1 MFDSG
6 LMAPDRPGPAPDRL
20 LVARLDGVAKRH
32 ARWRK
37 PAEPDI
43 AAAATELREVAG
55 NRADLLAEVAGIL
68 PGASEGRL
76 DEPRARAAAQLRT
89 AAGAGESKIPQRIQ
103 EGRRRAEPP
112 AESPPQ
118 PASSYT
124 TAALNASGR
133 RETGRFFR
141 GRGDRRPR
149 PGARAAPSWRAQAA
163 PGGDHRLRLS
173 QHGRPC
179 VRVLSGVAGD
189 GDSPNGSRASARRWS
204 TSGGS

>member
-1 MFDSG
+1 
-6 LMAPDRPGPAPDRL
+6 
-20 LVARLDGVAKRH
+20 V
-32 ARWRK
+32 
-37 PAEPDI
+37 
-43 AAAATELREVAG
+43 
-55 NRADLLAEVAGIL
+55 

-179 VRVLSGVAGD
+179 VRILSGVAGD
-189 GDSPNGSRASARRWS
+189 GDSPERFRDLSPPVVHPARVVTPDQGAAHASALRGRPVDVPGRVVRPAAV
-204 TSGGS
+204 TFRLAYRQPRPRLALRTAGLGRANLTPACEGVPLR